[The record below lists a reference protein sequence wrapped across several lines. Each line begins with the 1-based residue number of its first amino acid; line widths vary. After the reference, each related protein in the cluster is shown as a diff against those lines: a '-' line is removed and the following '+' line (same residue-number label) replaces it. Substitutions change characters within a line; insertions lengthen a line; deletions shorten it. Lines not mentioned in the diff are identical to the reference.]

1 QIGTFLSFE
10 FVLCYVPSA
19 TWALRWSDQT
29 TQPFLPGTMSSLWC
43 IPLKGMLATCPVNLP
58 EHAYSYSVRGPVKEM
73 REGTWFLWH

>member
-1 QIGTFLSFE
+1 QIGTFLNFE

-58 EHAYSYSVRGPVKEM
+58 EHAYSYSVRGWEPC
-73 REGTWFLWH
+73 

>member
-1 QIGTFLSFE
+1 MIGTEL
-10 FVLCYVPSA
+10 A

-58 EHAYSYSVRGPVKEM
+58 EHAIPTLRGAGSRVK
-73 REGTWFLWH
+73 